1 MSDQV
6 SKWLAD
12 WVQELASSASVSSE
26 QECLVWALLKR
37 LERKEEAGGLE
48 FHDIRN
54 FVLLMDVAGIS
65 FADISIPRQRIQ
77 LSAKYINMRRRRVD
91 LLERT
96 GKTEAAQIVR
106 DEISRI
112 EGQIVAG
119 TFGEAELRKLLDL
132 PPAPMTTTAA

>member
-1 MSDQV
+1 MSDQIER
-6 SKWLAD
+6 WLAA
-12 WVQELASSASVSSE
+12 WPEELAGSASVSSE

-77 LSAKYINMRRRRVD
+77 LDEKYINMRRRLVD

-96 GKTEAAQIVR
+96 GKAKAAQIVR

-132 PPAPMTTTAA
+132 PPVSVQTPAA